1 MVNTTEQA
9 KGSSICPCCCVA
21 PAEVGPGRYAYEE
34 RRLLTNDNEITKTQF
49 AMEVAMLMDANKEP
63 KKKTE
68 LFDKMTVEKKW
79 MMTREIFVYYTQDE
93 DDDKMGSS

>member
-1 MVNTTEQA
+1 
-9 KGSSICPCCCVA
+9 
-21 PAEVGPGRYAYEE
+21 
-34 RRLLTNDNEITKTQF
+34 
-49 AMEVAMLMDANKEP
+49 MLMDANKEP